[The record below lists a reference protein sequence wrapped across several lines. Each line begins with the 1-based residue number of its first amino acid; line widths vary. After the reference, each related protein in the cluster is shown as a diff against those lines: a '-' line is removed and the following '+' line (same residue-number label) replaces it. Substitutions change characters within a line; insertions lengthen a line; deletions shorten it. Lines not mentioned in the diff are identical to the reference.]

1 MKRTI
6 ASVSIAMVVAGTGVG
21 IATYLVLVD
30 RMNSRVLEVQAE
42 VSTTKDELLGY
53 TKYTDYVIAGRQ
65 VLTEQAKFLAAKV
78 VRDYTLI
85 EHLEVGRLGLTSNA
99 TVIVHYTVEYS
110 FGYDLQPA
118 SFDLRATPAGLEIR
132 IGRPILVAA
141 PAVTPLSH
149 EIPDR
154 GLWTHEREAII
165 QIHQRLPAVAQARGL
180 TMARE
185 NVIRAACEMRLV
197 EFLRNFL
204 GKQAGVRHV
213 PSIAVVYE
221 N

>member
-6 ASVSIAMVVAGTGVG
+6 ASVSIAMLVAGTGVG
-21 IATYLVLVD
+21 IATCFVLED

-42 VSTTKDELLGY
+42 LSTTKDELLGY

-85 EHLEVGRLGLTSNA
+85 EHLEVGRLGLKSNA

-118 SFDLRATPAGLEIR
+118 SFDLRATPAGLEMR
-132 IGRPILVAA
+132 ISRPILVTA
-141 PAVTPLSH
+141 PAVTPLTY

-154 GLWTHEREAII
+154 GLWTAEREAII
-165 QIHQRLPAVAQARGL
+165 GIHQRLPAIAHARGL
-180 TMARE
+180 TVAQE

-197 EFLRNFL
+197 EFLRDFMS
-204 GKQAGVRHV
+204 KQAGVRNV
-213 PSIAVVYE
+213 PAIVVTYK
-221 N
+221 